1 MLRTH
6 EQLDDFVDQLTSEL
20 NYGEIAIAIDCHT
33 QVQFESIGGAGAIV
47 DDDDQL
53 ARTATALATVSARS
67 KRHVRDP
74 GLVAPE

>member
-6 EQLDDFVDQLTSEL
+6 EQLDDFIDQLTSEL

-47 DDDDQL
+47 DLDAQTTRSI
-53 ARTATALATVSARS
+53 ASSSASR
-67 KRHVRDP
+67 
-74 GLVAPE
+74 